1 MKRGELMES
10 KDNAQDIILSQWQ
23 TCVEM
28 ANAVSDRRDSMNNL
42 FVTVNLALV
51 AAVSLV
57 WDVKIAVL
65 LVAGVVDCIIW
76 MLFIRNYGN
85 LNSAKFSVITELE
98 KKLPTKP
105 FTDEWQK
112 VKEKKYRRNSKLEL
126 VMPSAFIVLYVVLFI
141 LVICKK

>member
-1 MKRGELMES
+1 MEG
-10 KDNAQDIILSQWQ
+10 KEKNQEIILSQWQ

-51 AAVSLV
+51 TAVSLV
-57 WDVKIAVL
+57 WDVKIIVL
-65 LVAGVVDCIIW
+65 LVAGIIDCIIW

-105 FTDEWQK
+105 FADEWEK
-112 VKEKKYRRNSKLEL
+112 VKEKKYRRSSKLEL
-126 VMPSAFIVLYVVLFI
+126 AMPIAFAILYNVLFI
-141 LVICKK
+141 LVMHSK

>member
-1 MKRGELMES
+1 MES

>member
-1 MKRGELMES
+1 MENKG
-10 KDNAQDIILSQWQ
+10 KDKDTILSLWQ

-57 WDVKIAVL
+57 WDVKVIVL
-65 LVAGVVDCIIW
+65 LVAGIIDCVIW

-85 LNSAKFSVITELE
+85 LNSAKFSVIIELE
-98 KKLPTKP
+98 KKLPVTP
-105 FTDEWQK
+105 FTDEWQI
-112 VKEKKYRRNSKLEL
+112 VKDKKYKRGSKLEL
-126 VMPSAFIVLYVVLFI
+126 VMPGAFIVLYIVLFH
-141 LVICKK
+141 LVICCK